1 MNRGS
6 NKMKDRI
13 KLVVP
18 PVEETVQ
25 MTHGLCKQLA
35 KVRMY
40 DDKMTYYYHKLKP
53 LSIGFIGSDIS
64 EGSLD
69 KMLEEAKRIEL
80 AGENAFKIRHGL
92 AVQDA
97 DDEWYFIEHDTEKM
111 MEYLEEKG
119 DMETIEWMTTEE
131 ATMR

>member
-1 MNRGS
+1 
-6 NKMKDRI
+6 MKDRI

-25 MTHGLCKQLA
+25 MTHGLAKELA

-40 DDKMTYYYHKLKP
+40 DDQMTYYYHNLTP
-53 LSIGFIGSDIS
+53 LSIGFIGADIS

-80 AGENAFKIRHGL
+80 AGENAFKIGHGL

-97 DDEWYFIEHDTEKM
+97 DDKWYFIEHDTEKM
-111 MEYLEEKG
+111 KEYLEEKG
-119 DMETIEWMTTEE
+119 DLETIEWMTTEE
-131 ATMR
+131 T